1 LKIVGRPILI
11 LDIKNVSLRRNGFYI
26 LKDLNWTVKE
36 GEHWAVIGLNG
47 SGKTSL
53 LKIITGYFFP
63 SNGEISVLGKKFGR
77 VDLRDLRKSIGWV
90 SSSLQEV
97 LHSDDTVEEIVLSG
111 KYASIGLYEKPGKEE
126 IKKAAGLIE
135 QFELS
140 GLQNRIYYTLSQ
152 GEKQKVII
160 ARALM
165 SSPMLL
171 ILDEP
176 CTGLDLFARENLL
189 SLIEQTGK
197 NKNSPAL
204 LYVSHHIEEILPVF
218 KNTLLLKN
226 GSMHSSGRT
235 KDVLTKSNLLKF
247 YGKPVD
253 IEWKNNRPWV
263 KV

>member
-1 LKIVGRPILI
+1 LV

-26 LKDLNWTVKE
+26 LKNISWIVKK
-36 GEHWAVIGLNG
+36 GEHWALING

-53 LKIITGYFFP
+53 LKIITGYFYP
-63 SNGEISVLGKKFGR
+63 SEGEIMVLGKKFGR
-77 VDLRDLRKSIGWV
+77 ANLRELRKSIGWV

-97 LHSDDTVEEIVLSG
+97 LHTDDTVEEIVLSG
-111 KYASIGLYEKPGKEE
+111 KYASIGLYEKPGKKE
-126 IKKAAGLIE
+126 IKKADTLID

-140 GLQNRIYYTLSQ
+140 NLKDRIYYSLSQ

-165 SSPMLL
+165 SSPKLL

-189 SLIEQTGK
+189 SLIERTG
-197 NKNSPAL
+197 NSKNSPAL
-204 LYVSHHIEEILPVF
+204 LYVSHHIEEILPIF
-218 KNTLLLKN
+218 KHTILLKN
-226 GSMHSSGRT
+226 GSTHSAGET
-235 KDVLTKSNLLKF
+235 KEVLTKLNLLKF
-247 YGKPVD
+247 YGRNVD
-253 IEWKNNRPWV
+253 IDWKNNRPWV